1 MTDFIGGFCANY
13 VFFLN
18 VKKGVKE
25 SVFFLKENE
34 EFCRILLKILLL
46 YFRNEILNIN

>member
-1 MTDFIGGFCANY
+1 MTDLIGGFCANY

-25 SVFFLKENE
+25 SVFFVKENE
-34 EFCRILLKILLL
+34 EFCRI
-46 YFRNEILNIN
+46 F